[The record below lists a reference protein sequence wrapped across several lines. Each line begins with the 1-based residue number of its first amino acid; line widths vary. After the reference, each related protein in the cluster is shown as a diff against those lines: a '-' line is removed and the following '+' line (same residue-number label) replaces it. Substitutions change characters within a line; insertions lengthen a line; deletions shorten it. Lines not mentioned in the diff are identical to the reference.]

1 MPKKIF
7 SVIFCAV
14 LIFTALPLCASAEE
28 FAGDYVDG
36 EVIIKYNHTAAP
48 GESLVLDSSVPDS
61 LAECGITSVKEL
73 KMQSVYDTSVRTL
86 TDSSKVKT
94 TVYLA
99 QTSLSVEKTCS
110 LLKNADG
117 VISSSPNYLFEFDSV
132 EMPEE
137 ITNPTNYFSRYSD
150 WWFNGIVQVPDA
162 WNEFETFGEG
172 TVIAILDSG
181 IYVDNPEFAENIWED
196 SAGHRGY
203 NAAEDT
209 YDVTP
214 DTSHGSNVSGIA
226 AASAGNNMHC
236 IGVAPKAKIMPIKV
250 SVSPTSLTLGAVIT
264 GINYAITNHAD
275 IISMSLS
282 TPDDQDI
289 LHDACSAAYDAG
301 IIVVASAGNN
311 NSDAANMKR
320 YPAAYDCVI
329 AVMAMGKDG
338 QLCNFSNYDS
348 TGNYYDIAAPGY
360 VIMGPGDS
368 PSSLTAISGM
378 SGTSQ
383 ATPIIS
389 GLAALYL
396 SVYPDH
402 TPEEFRRA
410 LLLSSTDT
418 CTSNSSVVTDTV
430 YTYPVANAL
439 KLLRFPNTTPSISS
453 VPGTTTVIDNNNYY
467 IHGLSEGYENV
478 GDYISVNDGTYEFIP
493 TINGNG
499 TGSILRIYTLS
510 GEAYRDYTIIIFGDT
525 DGDAKCDGRDVIM
538 CDYILSGGSA
548 PEYTVFAADVDFDDS
563 VTDSDSAIIF
573 GCGIF
578 IDYVDQIR

>member
-36 EVIIKYNHTAAP
+36 EVIIKYNQTAAP

-86 TDSSKVKT
+86 ADSSKEKT

-117 VISSSPNYLFEFDSV
+117 VISSSPNYLMEFDSV
-132 EMPEE
+132 EMPTEV
-137 ITNPTNYFSRYSD
+137 TSPTSLFTTYTD

-162 WNEFETFGEG
+162 WNEFNTFGEG
-172 TVIAILDSG
+172 KVIAILDSG
-181 IYVDNPEFAENIWED
+181 LYVDNPEFAENIWED

-203 NAAEDT
+203 NAVEDT

-214 DTSHGSNVSGIA
+214 DSSHGSNVSGIA
-226 AASAGNNMHC
+226 AASAGNNLHC
-236 IGVAPKAKIMPIKV
+236 IGVAPKAKIMPIKI
-250 SVSPTSLTLGAVIT
+250 SVSPTTMSLGAVVT
-264 GINYAITNHAD
+264 GINYAITNNAD

-282 TPDDQDI
+282 TSDDYDI
-289 LHDACSAAYDAG
+289 LHDACQAAYDSG

-311 NSDAANMKR
+311 GSDTAVMKR

-329 AVMAMGKDG
+329 AVMALGKDG
-338 QLCNFSNYDS
+338 QLCSFSNYDS
-348 TGNYYDIAAPGY
+348 TGNYYNIAAPGY
-360 VIMGPGDS
+360 AIIGPADS
-368 PSSLTAISGM
+368 PTSLTACTAM
-378 SGTSQ
+378 AGTSQ

-439 KLLRFPNTTPSISS
+439 KLLRFPNTT
-453 VPGTTTVIDNNNYY
+453 TVIDNNNYY
-467 IHGLSEGYENV
+467 IHGLSEGYENI

-548 PEYTVFAADVDFDDS
+548 PEYAVFAADVDFDDS

-578 IDYVDQIR
+578 MDYVDQIR

>member
-1 MPKKIF
+1 MLKKIF

-14 LIFTALPLCASAEE
+14 LVFTALPLCACAEE
-28 FAGDYVDG
+28 NSGEYADG
-36 EVIIKYNHTAAP
+36 EVIIKYTETAAP
-48 GESLVLDSSVPDS
+48 GENLVSDGSVPDS

-73 KMQSVYDTSVRTL
+73 KMQSVYDTSIKTL
-86 TDSSKVKT
+86 ADSSKIKT
-94 TVYLA
+94 SVYLA

-110 LLKNADG
+110 LLKSTEG
-117 VISSSPNYLFEFDSV
+117 VDLCSPNYLMEFDSV
-132 EMPEE
+132 EMPTEV
-137 ITNPTNYFSRYSD
+137 TSPTSLFTTYTD

-162 WNEFETFGEG
+162 WREFNTLGEG
-172 TVIAILDSG
+172 KVIAILDSG
-181 IYVDNPEFAENIWED
+181 LYVDNPEFASNIWED

-203 NAAEDT
+203 NAVLDT

-214 DTSHGSNVSGIA
+214 DTSHGTSVASIAVS
-226 AASAGNNMHC
+226 SAGNNRSC
-236 IGVAPKAKIMPIKV
+236 IGVAPKAKIMPIKI
-250 SVSPTSLTLGAVIT
+250 SVSPTSLTLNAVIA
-264 GINYAITNHAD
+264 GINYAITNRAD

-282 TPDDQDI
+282 TNENVKI
-289 LHDACSAAYDAG
+289 LQDACQAAYDAG
-301 IIVVASAGNN
+301 IILVASAGNN
-311 NSDAANMKR
+311 AADAVNAKR

-348 TGNYYDIAAPGY
+348 TGNYYNIAAPGY
-360 VIMGPGDS
+360 VILSPADS
-368 PSSLTAISGM
+368 PTSLTACIAM

-396 SVYPDH
+396 SVYPDC

-418 CTSNSSVVTDTV
+418 CTSNSSVVTGAV
-430 YTYPVANAL
+430 YTYPVVNAL
-439 KLLRFPNTTPSISS
+439 NLLRFPNTTPTISS
-453 VPGTTTVIDNNNYY
+453 KPGTTAVIDSNNYF
-467 IHGLSEGYENV
+467 IHGLSEGYENI
-478 GDYISVNDGTYEFIP
+478 GDYISVNDGTYELIP
-493 TINGNG
+493 TVNGNG

-510 GEAYRDYTIIIFGDT
+510 GEIYADYTVIIFGDT

-538 CDYILSGGSA
+538 CDYIVSGGSA

-578 IDYVDQIR
+578 TDYVDQIR